1 MPFPAFEMPFILGKF
16 SFIFKE
22 FRIKIMRYPFAEIE
36 PKWRKFWEEKEIY
49 KTDLSKTENKL
60 YSLVMFIYPSG
71 AKLHIGHWYNYGPN
85 DSWARYKKLKGF
97 NVFEPIGY
105 DAFGLPAENYAI
117 KTGIHPYDSTIKNIE
132 DIRVQLKNMGC
143 MYDWDAELMTCA
155 PEYYK
160 WNQWL
165 FLQLYK
171 KGFAYRKNAPVNWC
185 PNDQTV
191 LANEQVQSDGTC
203 ERCGTPVI
211 QKNLTQWFFKITD
224 YAEELLEGLDKI
236 NWPEK
241 TKLMQRNWIGKSEGA
256 EVIFKTD
263 GRDKDIKIFTT
274 RPDTLFGAT
283 YMVLAPEHPL
293 VDKLI
298 MDKIT
303 RLLTSKKISTKIP
316 KNKLNELSSDK
327 TFKKLKKSFEEIY
340 IIYLAYTYLP
350 LTKKRLSIIFDLSG
364 ESVRNYINKI
374 PKKLLLE
381 LPPKPNYMQSI
392 RNNWRELD
400 DYSYYDHLKIKDK
413 INGYKTET
421 QRKSEIDRTSTVK
434 EKTGVNTGAFAINPV
449 NNKKIP
455 IWIADYVLMT
465 YGTGAIMAVPG
476 QDERDWEFAEKFN
489 LPIIR
494 TVQPPEN
501 FDGKAFLGDGP
512 AINSDFL
519 NGLNVNDAKQKIIN
533 WLEDKRIGK
542 RKINYR
548 LRDWLISRQ
557 RYWGTPIPIIHCP
570 KCGEVP
576 VEEKDLPV
584 ELPYDVEFRP
594 SGESP
599 LQSNKDFINV
609 KCPKC
614 GADAKRDADT
624 MDTFVDSAWYYFRY
638 LNPEINDTIFDKKL
652 ADKWI
657 PVDMYV
663 GGAEHAV
670 MHLLYARFIHKF
682 LRDIGQTNSDEPFTN
697 LIHQGTI
704 TNQGTKM
711 SKSKNNVVN
720 PDDFTDKYG
729 SDVFRLYLMFM
740 GPYDLGGDWSDKG
753 IAGTDRF
760 VQRTYELFN
769 KFNDASKGTN
779 TKSKYDLNS
788 LNENEKKLYRKVNQT
803 IKKFGEEIENFR
815 FNTAIASLMELLN
828 ENKSLDECSNEI
840 RVYILERFA
849 VLLSAVAPHL
859 AEECWQLLGK
869 DKSVF
874 ENPVWYEEDVAALI
888 EDKVNI
894 AVQINGK
901 LRSTIKLPVDA
912 DQQTVKSAVFSD
924 EKVLKYI
931 NGNKVVKEIFVKN
944 KIYNV
949 VVSN

>member
-1 MPFPAFEMPFILGKF
+1 
-16 SFIFKE
+16 
-22 FRIKIMRYPFAEIE
+22 MRYPFAEIE
-36 PKWRKFWEEKEIY
+36 PKWRKFWEEKEVY
-49 KTDLSKTENKL
+49 KTDLSKADNKL

-97 NVFEPIGY
+97 NIFEPIGY

-132 DIRVQLKNMGC
+132 DIRIQLKNMGC

-171 KGFAYRKNAPVNWC
+171 KGLAYRKNAPVNWC
-185 PNDQTV
+185 PKDQTV

-211 QKNLTQWFFKITD
+211 QKNLTQWFFKITE
-224 YAEELLEGLDKI
+224 YAEELLQGLDKI

-241 TKLMQRNWIGKSEGA
+241 TRLMQRNWIGKSEGA
-256 EVIFKTD
+256 EIIFKID
-263 GRDKDIKIFTT
+263 GRNEEIKIFTT

-283 YMVLAPEHPL
+283 YMVLAPEHYL
-293 VDKLI
+293 VDLI
-298 MDKIT
+298 T
-303 RLLTSKKISTKIP
+303 T
-316 KNKLNELSSDK
+316 NE
-327 TFKKLKKSFEEIY
+327 FKSNVEQYKDSIKS
-340 IIYLAYTYLP
+340 
-350 LTKKRLSIIFDLSG
+350 
-364 ESVRNYINKI
+364 
-374 PKKLLLE
+374 
-381 LPPKPNYMQSI
+381 M
-392 RNNWRELD
+392 
-400 DYSYYDHLKIKDK
+400 
-413 INGYKTET
+413 
-421 QRKSEIDRTSTVK
+421 SEIDRTSTVK
-434 EKTGVNTGAFAINPV
+434 EKTGVNIGAFAINPV

-489 LPIIR
+489 LAIIR
-494 TVQPPEN
+494 TVQPPDN
-501 FDGKAFLGDGP
+501 FDGKAFVGDGP

-519 NGLNVNDAKQKIIN
+519 DGFNVNDAKQKIIS
-533 WLEDKRIGK
+533 WLEEKGIGK

-576 VEEKDLPV
+576 VDEKDLPV

-609 KCPKC
+609 KCPNC
-614 GADAKRDADT
+614 NENAKRDPDT
-624 MDTFVDSAWYYFRY
+624 MDTFVDSSWYYFRY
-638 LNPEINDTIFDKKL
+638 LNPKIDNSIFDNKL
-652 ADKWI
+652 ADKWT

-682 LRDIGQTNSDEPFTN
+682 LRDIKQTNSDEPFTN

-704 TNQGTKM
+704 TNQGAKM

-720 PDDFTDKYG
+720 PDDFTSNYG

-760 VQRTYELFN
+760 VQRSYELFN
-769 KFNDASKGTN
+769 KFKDISKGSE
-779 TKSKYDLNS
+779 TKSNYNLPA
-788 LNENEKKLYRKVNQT
+788 LNESEKKLYRKTNQT
-803 IKKFGEEIENFR
+803 IKKFEEEIENFR

-828 ENKSLDECSNEI
+828 EIKLLDECSKEI
-840 RVYILERFA
+840 QVYILERFA
-849 VLLSAVAPHL
+849 ILLSAVAPHL

-869 DKSVF
+869 EKSIF
-874 ENPVWYEEDVAALI
+874 ENPVWYEADAAALT

-901 LRSTIKLPVDA
+901 LRSTIELPVDA
-912 DQQTVKSAVFSD
+912 GQQTVKSAVFAD
-924 EKVLKYI
+924 EKVLKYVD
-931 NGNKVVKEIFVKN
+931 GNKVVKEIFVKN
-944 KIYNV
+944 KIYNIV
-949 VVSN
+949 ISN